1 MSQGTGSGRGLVF
14 ITGAK
19 LYFIASGFLVQL
31 GLPRLLGSPEVF
43 GQYSLAMSIV
53 SVVNNVLI
61 AATVQS
67 VSKRVSEDPALAG
80 PRLRQGL
87 KLQLAVGVLIAGSL
101 FAVAPFL
108 ARFAYD
114 EQLGKLLRI
123 AALVPLCYA
132 IYAALVG
139 SLNGRQLF
147 QRQAAL
153 DATFSTVR
161 TVGILGAAALG
172 LGAVGALS
180 GFAIAAGV
188 ILAVA
193 LVVVGTGSSGPRLP
207 LKTWFAFLLPIV
219 AFQSTLNGTLLL
231 DVWVLKNTAAELG
244 LAAGLPLA
252 EAADQASRYVGFYR
266 AGQTFALVP
275 YQIIL
280 SVTFIVFPLVSRAT
294 AQGDHTAARAHV
306 IQALRFSLLVLF
318 GLAAP
323 IGGAAESLIRLAYG
337 PKFLA
342 GAGALSVLVFG
353 QVCLAMFV
361 IVATILSGAGRP
373 GTPAW
378 ISLVALTIV
387 LVANRTLVTWVG
399 LGENTLRTAAFA
411 TTLGP
416 AVALAL
422 STFALRS
429 TFGLMLPM
437 ATLLRGAISAA
448 VGFYVARLVP
458 QHSLLLAP
466 VAMSAGG
473 LAYVAV
479 LFVTRELKPSDVKS
493 ALSSLRNRKA
503 VAAPPA

>member
-1 MSQGTGSGRGLVF
+1 MSEGTGSGRGLVF

-53 SVVNNVLI
+53 SVINNVLI

-67 VSKRVSEDPALAG
+67 VSKRVSEHPELAG

-87 KLQLAVGVLIAGSL
+87 KLQLAVGVTLAGGL
-101 FAVAPFL
+101 FLLSPLL

-114 EQLGKLLRI
+114 EKLAQLLQI

-132 IYAALVG
+132 LYAALVG

-153 DATFSTVR
+153 DVTFSTVR
-161 TVGILGAAALG
+161 TTGILGAAALG
-172 LGAVGALS
+172 LGAVGAVS
-180 GFAIAAGV
+180 GFAMAAAV
-188 ILAVA
+188 ILTIA
-193 LVVVGTGSSGPRLP
+193 LFVVGIGSKGPGLP

-244 LAAGLPLA
+244 LAAGLPMA
-252 EAADQASRYVGFYR
+252 AAADQASRYVGYYR

-294 AQGDHTAARAHV
+294 AAGDHTAARSHV

-318 GLAAP
+318 ALAAP

-337 PKFLA
+337 PKFLD
-342 GAGALSVLVFG
+342 GAQALSVLVFG

-361 IVATILSGAGRP
+361 IVTTILSGAGRP

-378 ISLVALTIV
+378 ISLIALVIV
-387 LVANRTLVTWVG
+387 LVANRTLVSWVG
-399 LGENTLRTAAFA
+399 LGPHTLRAAAFA

-416 AVALAL
+416 AVALVL
-422 STFALRS
+422 STFALRE
-429 TFGLMLPM
+429 TFGVLLPLK
-437 ATLLRGAISAA
+437 TFLRGAIAA
-448 VGFYVARLVP
+448 AAGFWAARLVP
-458 QHSLLLAP
+458 QHTLLLAP
-466 VAMSAGG
+466 VAMAAGG
-473 LAYVAV
+473 LTYLAM
-479 LFVTRELKPSDVKS
+479 LFVTRELTSADVQS
-493 ALSSLRNRKA
+493 ALSVWHKRR
-503 VAAPPA
+503 VAKPA